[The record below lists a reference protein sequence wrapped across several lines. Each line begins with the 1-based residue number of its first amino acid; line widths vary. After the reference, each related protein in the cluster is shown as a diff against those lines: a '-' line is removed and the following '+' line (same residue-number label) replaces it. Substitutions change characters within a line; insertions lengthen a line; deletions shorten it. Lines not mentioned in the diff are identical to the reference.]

1 MNSFYTPDYLIA
13 QITKLDVIMSNNID
27 MHIISYIIIQF
38 FGMYLFV
45 TTIVLFLFKISKK
58 V

>member
-27 MHIISYIIIQF
+27 MHIISY
-38 FGMYLFV
+38 
-45 TTIVLFLFKISKK
+45 
-58 V
+58 